1 MERAGIEEAPTQANN
16 RAIPGKTTQDK
27 ATQDK
32 ATQEKATQEKATA
45 SERRIAKRLTC
56 DGFAEVVVP
65 YSGFL
70 FRGEISDLSEFGCYI
85 KTRARLSIRRS
96 ADAELRFTVRGDN
109 FSVLARTAVVKTGV
123 GVGFEF
129 AVIEPQM
136 HKKLLNLIEE
146 LSIRENE

>member
-1 MERAGIEEAPTQANN
+1 MERADIQDPPAN
-16 RAIPGKTTQDK
+16 KTAK
-27 ATQDK
+27 
-32 ATQEKATQEKATA
+32 TA
-45 SERRIAKRLTC
+45 AMPPAGERRIAKRLAC

-70 FRGEISDLSEFGCYI
+70 FRGEIADLSEFGCYI

-96 ADAELRFTVRGDN
+96 ADAELRFTVNGDN
-109 FSVLARTAVVKTGV
+109 FSVLARTAVVKTGA

-136 HKKLLNLIEE
+136 HKKLIDLIEE
-146 LSIRENE
+146 LTARENE